1 MRKFLIVLESSQRF
15 SKDQFSNHKEERKS
29 AEVLSSSTSSY
40 HNNVSLV
47 FSTWIGRQIFV

>member
-1 MRKFLIVLESSQRF
+1 MRKFLIVLESGQRF

-47 FSTWIGRQIFV
+47 FSTWIRRQIFV